1 MNWTPTEK
9 EIRAVVALPG
19 PKRYEYWIKKVADQQ
34 QLWSLWKG
42 EWALAGDNLGH
53 ELVPVWPHPKY
64 AALCATEQWANNVP
78 KVIELKAWFERWIP
92 GIEKDA
98 RLIAIFPTPTEKG
111 TLVDPRRLESD
122 LREELSQYE

>member
-1 MNWTPTEK
+1 MSWTPTEK
-9 EIRAVVALPG
+9 EIQAVVALPG

-34 QLWSLWKG
+34 QVWSLWQDG
-42 EWALAGDNLGH
+42 WALSGDAAGH

-64 AALCATEQWANNVP
+64 AALCATEQWANHVP
-78 KVIELKAWFERWIP
+78 KVIDLEAWLEHWIP

-98 RLIAIFPTPTEKG
+98 RLIAIFPVPTDKG
-111 TLVDPRRLESD
+111 TPVEPRRLESD